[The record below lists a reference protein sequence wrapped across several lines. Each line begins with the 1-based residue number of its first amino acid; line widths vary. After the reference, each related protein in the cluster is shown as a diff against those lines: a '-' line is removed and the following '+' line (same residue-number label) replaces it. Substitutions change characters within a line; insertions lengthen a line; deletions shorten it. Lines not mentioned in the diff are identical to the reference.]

1 MTKPM
6 TNEERA
12 EWLVKYWDITDSG
25 KRLIYKDDI
34 LKHLNAACEQVK
46 AEAVKA
52 ERERVRGIVAN
63 YFQGIFGQDYVEVMG
78 WIQIEMEI
86 DGKKLKAIEGGE

>member
-1 MTKPM
+1 M

-34 LKHLNAACEQVK
+34 LKHLNAACD
-46 AEAVKA
+46 EAVKA
-52 ERERVRGIVAN
+52 ERE
-63 YFQGIFGQDYVEVMG
+63 
-78 WIQIEMEI
+78 
-86 DGKKLKAIEGGE
+86 KLVKMLVTYYEKDADAMFIYKYLEQAIEECKDD